1 LRKKKIAPMNAPKTM
16 IPMTIPAIA
25 PVGRLEFCV
34 VTFAGVEELLVFASD
49 AKVDEGT
56 APIVEAVNTA
66 FGTLLD
72 VAVAIAVE
80 VANAVSVVRAFD
92 VELAFEVVV
101 LAAAIVSVS
110 KINPHPK
117 QRHTNSKENSSK
129 STTRFWRIHSCTS
142 RSHKPSIWV

>member
-1 LRKKKIAPMNAPKTM
+1 MNAPKTM

-25 PVGRLEFCV
+25 PVGRLEPCF

-49 AKVDEGT
+49 ANVDEGI

-110 KINPHPK
+110 TINPHPK
-117 QRHTNSKENSSK
+117 QIHTNSKENSSK
-129 STTRFWRIHSCTS
+129 STTRFRRIHRCTS

>member
-1 LRKKKIAPMNAPKTM
+1 MNAPKTM

-25 PVGRLEFCV
+25 PVGRLEPCF
-34 VTFAGVEELLVFASD
+34 VTLAGVEELLVFASD
-49 AKVDEGT
+49 ANVDEGV

-66 FGTLLD
+66 FGKFLD
-72 VAVAIAVE
+72 VAVAVAIAVE

-101 LAAAIVSVS
+101 LAGSIVSVS
-110 KINPHPK
+110 KINPHRK
-117 QRHTNSKENSSK
+117 QIHTNSKENSTK
-129 STTRFWRIHSCTS
+129 STTRFGRIHSRTS

>member
-1 LRKKKIAPMNAPKTM
+1 MKAPKTM

-25 PVGRLEFCV
+25 PVGRLEFCF
-34 VTFAGVEELLVFASD
+34 VTFDGVEELLVFASD

-66 FGTLLD
+66 FGKLLD
-72 VAVAIAVE
+72 VE

-110 KINPHPK
+110 TINPHPK
-117 QRHTNSKENSSK
+117 QIRTNSKENSSK
-129 STTRFWRIHSCTS
+129 STTRFRRIHSCTS